1 MAVGE
6 DTRGEKAVG
15 TVKEVAVKAR
25 DEIRTM
31 NFIFLG
37 RVVFICVR
45 SILGLRDGF
54 VR

>member
-1 MAVGE
+1 MELAPYSPNNFVVRVRPVVAGGE

-31 NFIFLG
+31 NFILF
-37 RVVFICVR
+37 
-45 SILGLRDGF
+45 
-54 VR
+54 